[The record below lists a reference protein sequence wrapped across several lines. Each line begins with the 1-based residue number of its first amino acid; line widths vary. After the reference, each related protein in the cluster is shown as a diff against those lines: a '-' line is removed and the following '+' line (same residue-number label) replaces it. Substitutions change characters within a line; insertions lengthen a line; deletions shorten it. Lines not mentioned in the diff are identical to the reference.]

1 MTPFGNTLSKLRR
14 SRKLQQRQ
22 LAESIGVQPCYISAI
37 EGGKKGPPSK
47 QVLEKIFDSLELTF
61 EETQSLQATIKPSEK
76 VFRLPDSVS
85 LEEYAF
91 LWELRQRIGSL
102 SSEELSIM
110 TNTLILGGSKQQ

>member
-47 QVLEKIFDSLELTF
+47 PVLQKLFDSLKLTS
-61 EETQSLQATIKPSEK
+61 EEVQILQSTIEPSEK
-76 VFRLPDSVS
+76 NFRLPDSAS
-85 LEEYAF
+85 LEERAF

-102 SSEELSIM
+102 SSEELIIM
-110 TNTLILGGSKQQ
+110 TNTLRLGGSKQQ